1 MDARYFLTFGVQAI
15 YTGHSELPFWIQ
27 TGSSIGYTK
36 ILLRSIHQQ
45 TLSSQQNDI
54 IDTIVNP

>member
-1 MDARYFLTFGVQAI
+1 MRYFLTFGVQAI

-45 TLSSQQNDI
+45 NAFITAKMIL
-54 IDTIVNP
+54 